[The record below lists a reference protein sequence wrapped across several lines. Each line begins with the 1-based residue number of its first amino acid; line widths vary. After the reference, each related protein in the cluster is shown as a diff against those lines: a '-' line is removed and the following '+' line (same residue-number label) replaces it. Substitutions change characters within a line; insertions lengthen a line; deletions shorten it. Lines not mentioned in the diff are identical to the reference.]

1 MNYQLGWRSVVLFG
15 VPFLLVILALL
26 LTKVDEEWITFE
38 NVPLDVKGS
47 VAYGIGMVLFI
58 YGFTILNELLGVI
71 LTVLGIMMLIVFG
84 WIELSEVH
92 PVFDIRFFKNR
103 KFLSSNFA
111 SLCAYLA
118 TFAVT
123 TILNYHLQY
132 IKGLDSQTAGIILL
146 AAPLS

>member
-1 MNYQLGWRSVVLFG
+1 MEVSINGAR
-15 VPFLLVILALL
+15 IIA
-26 LTKVDEEWITFE
+26 TFE

-47 VAYGIGMVLFI
+47 VAYAIGMVLFI
-58 YGFTILNELLGVI
+58 YGFTILNTHLGVI
-71 LTVLGIMMLIVFG
+71 LTVLGIVGLIIFG
-84 WIELSEVH
+84 LIELKESY

-123 TILNYHLQY
+123 TILNAGLGIRVVSILHSNLFNVSTASAIFVSPPNFIS
-132 IKGLDSQTAGIILL
+132 IK
-146 AAPLS
+146 P